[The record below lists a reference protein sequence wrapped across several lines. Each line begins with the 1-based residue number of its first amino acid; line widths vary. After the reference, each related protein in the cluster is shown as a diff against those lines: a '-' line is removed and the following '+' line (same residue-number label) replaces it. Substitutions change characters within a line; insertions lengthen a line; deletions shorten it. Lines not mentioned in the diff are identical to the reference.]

1 MTFGGKGQEFFGAI
15 WRAGGLKR
23 PVPPGSRHDVNSY
36 GRMVRV
42 PVDHQRANNSSS
54 DRMAGQLG
62 WVQHGDARQV
72 RLAVLSA
79 EKRISITVR

>member
-1 MTFGGKGQEFFGAI
+1 MTVTFGGKWQEFFGAI

-42 PVDHQRANNSSS
+42 PVDLQRE
-54 DRMAGQLG
+54 QLLVRPDG
-62 WVQHGDARQV
+62 RPARLGPA
-72 RLAVLSA
+72 R
-79 EKRISITVR
+79 